1 MEQSQG
7 DLIKRKI
14 DKNRIKYKSMQYKRD
29 RELARKRVKEI
40 ERWEER
46 DSFRKRIILERQ
58 RERDR

>member
-40 ERWEER
+40 ERQEER
-46 DSFRKRIILERQ
+46 DSVRKRIILERQ

>member
-14 DKNRIKYKSMQYKRD
+14 DKNRIKYKSMEYKRD

-40 ERWEER
+40 ERQEER
-46 DSFRKRIILERQ
+46 DSVRKRIILERQ